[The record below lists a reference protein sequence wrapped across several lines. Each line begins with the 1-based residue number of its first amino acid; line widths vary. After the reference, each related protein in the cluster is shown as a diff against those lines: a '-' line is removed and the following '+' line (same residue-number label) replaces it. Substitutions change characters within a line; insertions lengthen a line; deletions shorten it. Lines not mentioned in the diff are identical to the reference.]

1 VTFREVTSS
10 HVNALHVRSTP
21 PHLHRLEAKDA
32 SRCVAYDLVAGSDS
46 TREFKD
52 LVLDLL
58 ADLEADAGSR
68 PENLSDAPAISR
80 PDWNIFWIGSFISRE
95 SGHPEK
101 LQRLQVASK
110 SFRIASL
117 APAALS
123 ATGNCS
129 ASRFSVPES
138 WPLRRLREGYLASSK
153 DAACRACW

>member
-68 PENLSDAPAISR
+68 SENLSDAPAISR

-110 SFRIASL
+110 SFRIAGL

-138 WPLRRLREGYLASSK
+138 WPLRRLREGYLASPK

>member
-1 VTFREVTSS
+1 LGADVIACERICCACAR
-10 HVNALHVRSTP
+10 HHR
-21 PHLHRLEAKDA
+21 LHRHEAKDA
-32 SRCVAYDLVAGSDS
+32 SKCVAYDFVAGSDS

-68 PENLSDAPAISR
+68 SENLSDAPAISR
-80 PDWNIFWIGSFISRE
+80 PDWNIFWIDLSISRE
-95 SGHPEK
+95 SGHPKKK

-110 SFRIASL
+110 SFRIAGL
-117 APAALS
+117 VIAALS

-129 ASRFSVPES
+129 TSRFSVPES
-138 WPLRRLREGYLASSK
+138 WPLRKLREGYLASSK

>member
-1 VTFREVTSS
+1 MHCTCAR
-10 HVNALHVRSTP
+10 HY
-21 PHLHRLEAKDA
+21 HLHRHEAKGA
-32 SRCVAYDLVAGSDS
+32 SRCVTYDLVVGLDS

-52 LVLDLL
+52 VGLDLL
-58 ADLEADAGSR
+58 ADLEAGAGSR
-68 PENLSDAPAISR
+68 SEDLSDAPAISR
-80 PDWNIFWIGSFISRE
+80 PDWNIFWIDSSISRE

-110 SFRIASL
+110 SFRIAGL